1 MKHGLMCKCGKLGLH
16 CEHVSEGLNN
26 IVIHAKK
33 EVFDDILKVIDKV
46 YYSFNKTDTYF
57 ELGFDKLKK
66 RIQKLRKESN
76 TKNTEKKN
84 EVDKNG

>member
-33 EVFDDILKVIDKV
+33 KSLMI
-46 YYSFNKTDTYF
+46 Y
-57 ELGFDKLKK
+57 
-66 RIQKLRKESN
+66 
-76 TKNTEKKN
+76 
-84 EVDKNG
+84 